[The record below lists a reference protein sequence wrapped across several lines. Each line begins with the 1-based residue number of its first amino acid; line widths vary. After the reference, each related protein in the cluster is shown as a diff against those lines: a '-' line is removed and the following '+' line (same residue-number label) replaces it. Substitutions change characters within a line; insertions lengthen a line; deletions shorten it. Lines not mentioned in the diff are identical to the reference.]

1 MGMFIFTQMS
11 NYFKVLIMDILE
23 KVKQKQKR
31 IAKKKEQQLKEPS
44 KTKTKNQ
51 ENSVKIYTELTNEEI
66 KYLINLIGKSEF
78 IGKDLQILYSI
89 VAKLQNK
96 LNL

>member
-1 MGMFIFTQMS
+1 MIV
-11 NYFKVLIMDILE
+11 NKFKVLKMGILE

-31 IAKKKEQQLKEPS
+31 IAKKKEQQLTQQSKPQQETS
-44 KTKTKNQ
+44 QKTKK
-51 ENSVKIYTELTNEEI
+51 SYTELSNEEI

>member
-1 MGMFIFTQMS
+1 
-11 NYFKVLIMDILE
+11 MDILE